1 MKVITMELALRI
13 LLRLLALGMLIGAVG
28 FIFNPAAM
36 EADFAVR
43 ALETHGMGTLRGDL
57 GGTFLMLAIF
67 TFHGSRPGSAA
78 WLAVP
83 LVFMLTVLFGRVVHI
98 VLDGLTDPAIRSTM
112 IELIAV
118 AILEYARRKL
128 ATENNN

>member
-1 MKVITMELALRI
+1 MEMALRI
-13 LLRLLALGMLIGAVG
+13 LLRLLAFGMFMGAVG
-28 FIFNPAAM
+28 FIFNPAGM

-67 TFHGSRPGSAA
+67 TFHGSRLGNAA

-83 LVFMLTVLFGRVVHI
+83 LVFMLTVLFGRMVHI
-98 VLDGLTDPAIRSTM
+98 VLDGLTDPAIRSSV
-112 IELIAV
+112 IELVAV
-118 AILEYARRKL
+118 AILEYARRTL
-128 ATENNN
+128 ATDNKN

>member
-13 LLRLLALGMLIGAVG
+13 LLRPLALGMLIGAVG

-98 VLDGLTDPAIRSTM
+98 VLDGLTDPAIRSTI

>member
-1 MKVITMELALRI
+1 MELALRI

-57 GGTFLMLAIF
+57 GGTFLTLAIF

>member
-1 MKVITMELALRI
+1 MEMALRI
-13 LLRLLALGMLIGAVG
+13 VLRLLALGMLLGAVG
-28 FIFNPAAM
+28 FIFNPAGM

-67 TFHGSRPGSAA
+67 TFHGSRPGNAA

-83 LVFMLTVLFGRVVHI
+83 LVFMLTVLFGRIVHI
-98 VLDGLTDPAIRSTM
+98 VLDGLTDPAIRATV
-112 IELIAV
+112 IELVAI
-118 AILEYARRKL
+118 AILEYARRTL
-128 ATENNN
+128 ATDKAN

>member
-1 MKVITMELALRI
+1 MELALRI

-28 FIFNPAAM
+28 FMFNPAAM

-128 ATENNN
+128 GTENNN

>member
-1 MKVITMELALRI
+1 MEMALRI
-13 LLRLLALGMLIGAVG
+13 VLRLLALGILLGAVG
-28 FIFNPAAM
+28 FIFNPAGM

-67 TFHGSRPGSAA
+67 TFHGSRPGNAA

-83 LVFMLTVLFGRVVHI
+83 LVFMLTVLFGRIVHI
-98 VLDGLTDPAIRSTM
+98 VLDGLTDPAIRSTV
-112 IELIAV
+112 IELV
-118 AILEYARRKL
+118 AIAFLEYARRTL
-128 ATENNN
+128 ATDKAN

>member
-1 MKVITMELALRI
+1 MELALRI

-83 LVFMLTVLFGRVVHI
+83 LVFMLTVLFGRVVHV
-98 VLDGLTDPAIRSTM
+98 VLDGLTDPAIRSTI